1 MKITVEQDATEV
13 FHELS
18 LLKIQCEGI
27 ERSFRVDLDFSAII
41 DFSWQPHV
49 LGLDFLVICASVYA
63 VDKIVPR
70 EDTPDLW
77 TRTLEVSVP
86 VRNRETWDATN
97 AALAETISFLTGDSW
112 SFEFTDAPKNF
123 AQRRSN
129 RRVHAP
135 GFPKSPVVSLLSGGL
150 DSFIGAINLLHKH
163 PEAKLLFVS
172 HYDGHVSGPAKDQ
185 NSLRQLLSLKY
196 GQRIRHLQ
204 VRVGARAEESGDGKY
219 EFETSFRSRSLI
231 FLGLAVYAALKVGD
245 AVPILIPENGPIS
258 VNMPLNP
265 SRRGACSTR
274 TVHPFFISSINR
286 ILNTAGIPHVVQNP
300 YFFKTKG
307 EMVKECPGQEVL
319 KLGIPQTNSC
329 GKAGRK
335 QHWANKK
342 ARACG
347 VCVPCL
353 LRRAAL
359 NAAKL
364 DNDVYGNEAFSG
376 DPADYADLHAL
387 MGLVYAKPS
396 QSEIKKRLM
405 ANGRIPLSELS
416 QHGEVVQ
423 RMIQE
428 VTAWVAAKGS
438 AKVCKLA
445 GVKRQAA

>member
-1 MKITVEQDATEV
+1 MA
-13 FHELS
+13 
-18 LLKIQCEGI
+18 EGMGRKRPASPLGGYGA
-27 ERSFRVDLDFSAII
+27 EA
-41 DFSWQPHV
+41 V
-49 LGLDFLVICASVYA
+49 LCG
-63 VDKIVPR
+63 IVR
-70 EDTPDLW
+70 
-77 TRTLEVSVP
+77 
-86 VRNRETWDATN
+86 
-97 AALAETISFLTGDSW
+97 IF
-112 SFEFTDAPKNF
+112 
-123 AQRRSN
+123 
-129 RRVHAP
+129 
-135 GFPKSPVVSLLSGGL
+135 L
-150 DSFIGAINLLHKH
+150 DSFIGAINLLHEH

-172 HYDGHVSGPAKDQ
+172 HYDGHVSGPATDQ
-185 NSLRQLLSLKY
+185 NNLLQLLSLKY

-204 VRVGARAEESGDGKY
+204 VRVGALAEKSDNGKY

-286 ILNTAGIPHVVQNP
+286 VLSKAGIPHIVQNP

-307 EMVKECPGQEVL
+307 EMVKECVGQAVL
-319 KLGIPQTNSC
+319 KLGIPLTNSC

-335 QHWANKK
+335 QHWTNKK

-359 NAAKL
+359 NVTAL
-364 DNDVYGNEAFSG
+364 DDGVYGNEAFSG
-376 DPADYADLHAL
+376 DPAGYADLHAL

-396 QSEIKKRLM
+396 QREIKKRLM

-416 QHGEVVQ
+416 AYAEVVQ

-428 VTAWVAAKGS
+428 VTAWVAEKGS
-438 AKVCKLA
+438 SKACKLA
-445 GVKRQAA
+445 GVKRAAA

>member
-1 MKITVEQDATEV
+1 MLGDCTYLKTRRKNGHQNSDHGAA
-13 FHELS
+13 HE
-18 LLKIQCEGI
+18 
-27 ERSFRVDLDFSAII
+27 
-41 DFSWQPHV
+41 
-49 LGLDFLVICASVYA
+49 
-63 VDKIVPR
+63 
-70 EDTPDLW
+70 
-77 TRTLEVSVP
+77 
-86 VRNRETWDATN
+86 
-97 AALAETISFLTGDSW
+97 
-112 SFEFTDAPKNF
+112 
-123 AQRRSN
+123 
-129 RRVHAP
+129 
-135 GFPKSPVVSLLSGGL
+135 
-150 DSFIGAINLLHKH
+150 NLLHEH

-185 NSLRQLLSLKY
+185 NNLRQLLSLKY
-196 GQRIRHLQ
+196 GQRICHLQ
-204 VRVGARAEESGDGKY
+204 VRVGALAEKDEDGKH

-231 FLGLAVYAALKVGD
+231 FLGLAVYAALKVGG

-286 ILNTAGIPHVVQNP
+286 VPSIAGIPHVVQNP

-307 EMVKECPGQEVL
+307 EMVKECVGQEAL
-319 KLGIPQTNSC
+319 KLGIPLSNSC

-335 QHWANKK
+335 QHWPNRK

-359 NAAKL
+359 NAAGL
-364 DNDVYGNEAFSG
+364 DDDVYGNEAFSG
-376 DPADYADLHAL
+376 DPAGYADLHAL
-387 MGLVYAKPS
+387 MGLVYASPS

-405 ANGRIPLSELS
+405 SNGRIPLVELS
-416 QHGEVVQ
+416 QHADVVQ

-428 VTAWVAAKGS
+428 VTTWVAAKGS

>member
-1 MKITVEQDATEV
+1 MKITVEQNVAED
-13 FHELS
+13 FHEFS

-27 ERSFRVDLDFSAII
+27 ERSFRLDLDFTSII

-49 LGLDFLVICASVYA
+49 LGLDFLVICACVYA

-70 EDTPDLW
+70 NETEDLW
-77 TRTLEVSVP
+77 TRTLEVSIP
-86 VRNRETWDATN
+86 VRNRETWVTAS
-97 AALAETISFLTGDSW
+97 AGLAEAISFLTGDSW
-112 SFEFTDAPKNF
+112 SFEFTDAPRNF
-123 AQRRSN
+123 SQRRSN

-135 GFPKSPVVSLLSGGL
+135 GFPKSPAASLLSGGL

-185 NSLRQLLSLKY
+185 DNLRQLLSLKY

-204 VRVGARAEESGDGKY
+204 VRVGALAEEGGDGKY
-219 EFETSFRSRSLI
+219 KFETSFRSRSLI
-231 FLGLAVYAALKVGD
+231 FLGLAVYAALKIGD
-245 AVPILIPENGPIS
+245 TVPILIPENGPIS

-286 ILNTAGIPHVVQNP
+286 VLSTAGIPHVVQNP
-300 YFFKTKG
+300 YYFKTKG
-307 EMVKECPGQEVL
+307 EMIKECLGQDVL
-319 KLGIPQTNSC
+319 KLGIPSSNSC

-335 QHWANKK
+335 QHWTNKN

-359 NAAKL
+359 NAAGL
-364 DNDVYGNEAFSG
+364 DNGVYGNEAFSG
-376 DPADYADLHAL
+376 DPADYGDLHAL

-396 QSEIKKRLM
+396 VYGIKKSLM

-416 QHGEVVQ
+416 QHADVVQ

>member
-1 MKITVEQDATEV
+1 MKIIVEQDAGEV

-27 ERSFRVDLDFSAII
+27 ERTFRVDLNFSAII
-41 DFSWQPHV
+41 DFSWQSHV
-49 LGLDFLVICASVYA
+49 LGLDFLIICACVYA

-70 EDTPDLW
+70 EETEDLW
-77 TRTLEVSVP
+77 TRTLEVTIP
-86 VRNRETWDATN
+86 VRNRETWVAASD
-97 AALAETISFLTGDSW
+97 ALAEAVSFLTGDSW
-112 SFEFTDAPKNF
+112 SFEFTDAPRDF
-123 AQRRSN
+123 SQRRSN
-129 RRVHAP
+129 RRKGAP
-135 GFPKSPVVSLLSGGL
+135 GFPKSPVASLLSGGL
-150 DSFIGAINLLHKH
+150 DSFIGAINLLHQY
-163 PEAKLLFVS
+163 PEARLLFVS
-172 HYDGHVSGPAKDQ
+172 HYDGHVSGPATDQ
-185 NSLRQLLSLKY
+185 NNLRQLLSLKY

-204 VRVGARAEESGDGKY
+204 VRVGALAEKSDEGKY

-245 AVPILIPENGPIS
+245 SVPILIPENGPIS

-286 ILNTAGIPHVVQNP
+286 VLSLAGIPHVVQNP

-307 EMVKECPGQEVL
+307 EMIKECAGQEVL
-319 KLGIPQTNSC
+319 KLGIPATNSC

-359 NAAKL
+359 NAAGL
-364 DNDVYGNEAFSG
+364 DNGVYGNEAFSG
-376 DPADYADLHAL
+376 DPAGYADLHAL
-387 MGLVYAKPS
+387 LGLVYAKPS
-396 QSEIKKRLM
+396 QGEIKKRLI

-416 QHGEVVQ
+416 QHADVVQ

-428 VTAWVAAKGS
+428 VTAWVAVKGS

>member
-1 MKITVEQDATEV
+1 MKITVEQDAAEV

-18 LLKIQCEGI
+18 LLKIQCEDI
-27 ERSFRVDLDFSAII
+27 ERSFRVDLDFSAIV
-41 DFSWQPHV
+41 DFSWHPHV
-49 LGLDFLVICASVYA
+49 LGLDFLVICACVYA
-63 VDKIVPR
+63 VDKIVHR
-70 EDTPDLW
+70 DDTPDLW
-77 TRTLEVSVP
+77 TRTLEVSIP
-86 VRNRETWDATN
+86 VRNRETWVAAS
-97 AALAETISFLTGDSW
+97 AALAEAVSFLTGDSW
-112 SFEFTDAPKNF
+112 SFEFTDAPRNF
-123 AQRRSN
+123 SQRRSN
-129 RRVHAP
+129 RRVRAP

-150 DSFIGAINLLHKH
+150 DSFIGVINLLHEQ
-163 PEAKLLFVS
+163 PEGKLLFVS

-185 NSLRQLLSLKY
+185 ENLRQLLSLKY

-204 VRVGARAEESGDGKY
+204 VRTGVVAEENDNGKY
-219 EFETSFRSRSLI
+219 KFETSFRSRSLI

-286 ILNTAGIPHVVQNP
+286 VLSTAGIPHVVQNP
-300 YFFKTKG
+300 YYFKTKG
-307 EMVKECPGQEVL
+307 EMIKECVGQEVL
-319 KLGIPQTNSC
+319 KLGIPLTNSC

-335 QHWANKK
+335 QHWTNKN

-359 NAAKL
+359 NAAGL
-364 DNDVYGNEAFSG
+364 DNGVYGNEAFSG
-376 DPADYADLHAL
+376 DPVGYADLHAL
-387 MGLVYAKPS
+387 MGLVHAKPS

-416 QHGEVVQ
+416 QHADVVQ

>member
-1 MKITVEQDATEV
+1 MKITVEQDAAEV

-27 ERSFRVDLDFSAII
+27 ERSFRMDLDFSAII
-41 DFSWQPHV
+41 DFSWHPHV
-49 LGLDFLVICASVYA
+49 LGLDFLVICACVYA

-70 EDTPDLW
+70 YETPDLW
-77 TRTLEVSVP
+77 TRTLEVTIP
-86 VRNRETWDATN
+86 VRNRETWVAAS
-97 AALAETISFLTGDSW
+97 AALAEAISFLTGDNW
-112 SFEFTDAPKNF
+112 SFEFTDAPRTF
-123 AQRRSN
+123 SQRRSN

-135 GFPKSPVVSLLSGGL
+135 GFPKSPAVSLLSGGL
-150 DSFIGAINLLHKH
+150 DSFIGAINLLHEH

-172 HYDGHVSGPAKDQ
+172 HYDGHVSGPATDQ
-185 NSLRQLLSLKY
+185 NNLRQLLSLKY

-204 VRVGARAEESGDGKY
+204 VRVGALAEKDENGKY
-219 EFETSFRSRSLI
+219 KFETSFRSRSLI
-231 FLGLAVYAALKVGD
+231 FLGLTVYAALKVGD

-286 ILNTAGIPHVVQNP
+286 VLSTAGIPHVVQNP

-307 EMVKECPGQEVL
+307 EMVKECVGQEAL

-359 NAAKL
+359 NFAGL
-364 DNDVYGNEAFSG
+364 DNGIYGNEAFSG
-376 DPADYADLHAL
+376 DPAGYADLHAL
-387 MGLVYAKPS
+387 MGLVCVKPS

-405 ANGRIPLSELS
+405 ANGRIPFSDLSKYAD
-416 QHGEVVQ
+416 VVQ

>member
-1 MKITVEQDATEV
+1 MKITVDQDVAEV
-13 FHELS
+13 FHEIS
-18 LLKIQCEGI
+18 LLKIRCEGI
-27 ERSFRVDLDFSAII
+27 ERSFQVDLDFSAII

-49 LGLDFLVICASVYA
+49 LGLDFLVICACVYA

-70 EDTPDLW
+70 DDTPDLW
-77 TRTLEVSVP
+77 TRTLEVTMP
-86 VRNRETWDATN
+86 VRNRETWVAAS
-97 AALAETISFLTGDSW
+97 AALAEAISFLTGDRW
-112 SFEFTDAPKNF
+112 SFEFTGAARNF
-123 AQRRSN
+123 SQRRSN
-129 RRVHAP
+129 RRVHAL

-150 DSFIGAINLLHKH
+150 DSFIGAINLLHEH

-172 HYDGHVSGPAKDQ
+172 HYDGHVSGPANDQ
-185 NSLRQLLSLKY
+185 NNLRQLLSLKY

-204 VRVGARAEESGDGKY
+204 VRVGALAEKGEDGKY

-265 SRRGACSTR
+265 SRRGSCSTR

-286 ILNTAGIPHVVQNP
+286 VLSIAGIPHVVQNP

-307 EMVKECPGQEVL
+307 EMVKECAGQETL
-319 KLGIPQTNSC
+319 KLGIPSSNSC

-335 QHWANKK
+335 QRWANKE
-342 ARACG
+342 ARGCG
-347 VCVPCL
+347 VCLPCL

-359 NAAKL
+359 NAAGL

-376 DPADYADLHAL
+376 DPAGYADLHAL
-387 MGLVYAKPS
+387 MGLVYARPS

-405 ANGRIPLSELS
+405 SNGRIPFSELS
-416 QHGEVVQ
+416 QHADVVQ

-428 VTAWVAAKGS
+428 VTTWVAAKGS
-438 AKVCKLA
+438 TKVCKLA

>member
-1 MKITVEQDATEV
+1 MKITVEQSATDIY
-13 FHELS
+13 HELS

-27 ERSFRVDLDFSAII
+27 ERAFRVDLDFSAII
-41 DFSWQPHV
+41 NFSWQPHV
-49 LGLDFLVICASVYA
+49 LGLDFLVICACVYA

-70 EDTPDLW
+70 DEAADMW
-77 TRTLEVSVP
+77 TRTLEVTIP
-86 VRNRETWDATN
+86 VRNRETWV
-97 AALAETISFLTGDSW
+97 AASGSLAEAISFLTGDSW
-112 SFEFTDAPKNF
+112 SFKFTVAPRNF
-123 AQRRSN
+123 SQRRSN

-135 GFPKSPVVSLLSGGL
+135 GFPKTPVVSLLSGGL
-150 DSFIGAINLLHKH
+150 DSLIGAINLLHEH
-163 PEAKLLFVS
+163 PEVKLLFVS
-172 HYDGHVSGPAKDQ
+172 HYDRHVSGPATDQ
-185 NSLRQLLSLKY
+185 NNLRQLLSLKY
-196 GQRIRHLQ
+196 GQRIRHVQ
-204 VRVGARAEESGDGKY
+204 VRVGALAEESNDGRY
-219 EFETSFRSRSLI
+219 NFETSFRSRSLI
-231 FLGLAVYAALKVGD
+231 FLGLAVYSALKVGD
-245 AVPILIPENGPIS
+245 GVPILIPENGPIS

-286 ILNTAGIPHVVQNP
+286 VLSMAGIPHVVRNP
-300 YFFKTKG
+300 YYFKTKG
-307 EMVKECPGQEVL
+307 EMVKECVGQEAL
-319 KLGIPQTNSC
+319 KLGIPSTNSC

-335 QHWANKK
+335 QYWANKK

-359 NAAKL
+359 NVAGL
-364 DNDVYGNEAFSG
+364 DSGVYGNEAFSG
-376 DPADYADLHAL
+376 DPTDYADLHAL

-396 QSEIKKRLM
+396 QNEIKRRLM

-416 QHGEVVQ
+416 QHADVVQ

-445 GVKRQAA
+445 GVKRQVA

>member
-1 MKITVEQDATEV
+1 MKITVEQDTAEV

-49 LGLDFLVICASVYA
+49 LGLDFLVICACVYA

-70 EDTPDLW
+70 DETPDLW
-77 TRTLEVSVP
+77 TRTLEVSIP
-86 VRNRETWDATN
+86 VRNRETWVASSDG
-97 AALAETISFLTGDSW
+97 LAEAISFLTGDSW
-112 SFEFTDAPKNF
+112 SFEFTDAPRTF
-123 AQRRSN
+123 SQRRSN

-150 DSFIGAINLLHKH
+150 DSFIGAINLLHEH
-163 PEAKLLFVS
+163 ADAKLLLVS
-172 HYDGHVSGPAKDQ
+172 HYDGHVSGPATDQ
-185 NSLRQLLSLKY
+185 NNLYQLLSLKY

-204 VRVGARAEESGDGKY
+204 VRTGVVAKESDNGKY
-219 EFETSFRSRSLI
+219 KFETSFRSRSLI

-286 ILNTAGIPHVVQNP
+286 VLSTAGIPHVVQNP
-300 YFFKTKG
+300 FYFKTKG
-307 EMVKECPGQEVL
+307 EMVKECAGQEVL
-319 KLGIPQTNSC
+319 KLGIEKTNSC

-347 VCVPCL
+347 VCLPCL

-359 NAAKL
+359 NAASL
-364 DNDVYGNEAFSG
+364 DNGVYGNEAFAG
-376 DPADYADLHAL
+376 DPAGYADLHAL
-387 MGLVYAKPS
+387 MGLVYAKPD

-416 QHGEVVQ
+416 QHADVVQ

-438 AKVCKLA
+438 VKVCKLA
-445 GVKRQAA
+445 GVKDQVA